1 MRVPRWAWPALVAAL
16 ALVLLLWPGKDG
28 AEEAPS
34 DAPGAPTHPVTE
46 AEALYEEA
54 IGDIE
59 SAIRAGEAPT
69 GFDEVQ
75 EAMEP
80 EIEALDAAIAES
92 RRLAAEAPDDEEA
105 QETLLQTLRRKL
117 DLFHNTL
124 MLMQDLERGDG
135 ATAQERIEALSGRE
149 PPETG

>member
-1 MRVPRWAWPALVAAL
+1 MRVPRWVWPAVVAAV
-16 ALVLLLWPGKDG
+16 ALVLLLWPGEDG
-28 AEEAPS
+28 AEVAPP
-34 DAPGAPTHPVTE
+34 DAGAPTHPVTE

-75 EAMEP
+75 EALEP

-92 RRLAAEAPDDEEA
+92 RRLAADAPDDEEA
-105 QETLLQTLRRKL
+105 QETLLETLRRKL

>member
-1 MRVPRWAWPALVAAL
+1 MQVPRWAWPALVAAL
-16 ALVLLLWPGKDG
+16 ALVLLLWPGEDG
-28 AEEAPS
+28 AEVAPPG
-34 DAPGAPTHPVTE
+34 AGAPTHPVTE

>member
-1 MRVPRWAWPALVAAL
+1 MRIPRWAWPALLGLFAL
-16 ALVLLLWPGKDG
+16 AVVFWPGDDR
-28 AEEAPS
+28 ADDASPEAGPP
-34 DAPGAPTHPVTE
+34 AHPVTE

-59 SAIRAGEAPT
+59 SAFRDGDSPAGL
-69 GFDEVQ
+69 GEVR

-92 RRLAAEAPDDEEA
+92 RRRAADAPDDEAA
-105 QETLLQTLRRKL
+105 QETLLDTLRRKL

-135 ATAQERIEALSGRE
+135 ATAQERIDAMSGRE

>member
-1 MRVPRWAWPALVAAL
+1 MRIPRWVWPALLGAFAL
-16 ALVLLLWPGKDG
+16 AVLFWPRDDRAGESPP
-28 AEEAPS
+28 AAARPE
-34 DAPGAPTHPVTE
+34 HPVTE

-59 SAIRAGEAPT
+59 SAFRADDGPAGLGE
-69 GFDEVQ
+69 VR

-92 RRLAAEAPDDEEA
+92 RRRAADAPDDEAA
-105 QETLLQTLRRKL
+105 QETLLDSLRRKL

-135 ATAQERIEALSGRE
+135 ATAQERIDAMSERE
-149 PPETG
+149 QPETG

>member
-1 MRVPRWAWPALVAAL
+1 MRVPRWVWPAVVAAV
-16 ALVLLLWPGKDG
+16 ALVLLLWPGQDS
-28 AEEAPS
+28 AEVATPGT
-34 DAPGAPTHPVTE
+34 GAPTHPVTE

-75 EAMEP
+75 EALEP

-92 RRLAAEAPDDEEA
+92 RRLAADAPDDEEA
-105 QETLLQTLRRKL
+105 QETLLETLRRKL

>member
-1 MRVPRWAWPALVAAL
+1 MRIPRWIWAAL
-16 ALVLLLWPGKDG
+16 LGLFALTILFWPGDDR
-28 AEEAPS
+28 ADERAP
-34 DAPGAPTHPVTE
+34 DAVPSAHPVTE

-59 SAIRAGEAPT
+59 SAFRAGNSPA
-69 GFDEVQ
+69 GLGEVR

-92 RRLAAEAPDDEEA
+92 RQRAAEAPDDETA
-105 QETLLQTLRRKL
+105 QETLLDSLRRKL

-135 ATAQERIEALSGRE
+135 ATARERIDAMSGRE

>member
-16 ALVLLLWPGKDG
+16 ALVLLLWPGEDG
-28 AEEAPS
+28 AEVAPP
-34 DAPGAPTHPVTE
+34 DAGAPTHPVTE

-135 ATAQERIEALSGRE
+135 ATAQERIEALSERE